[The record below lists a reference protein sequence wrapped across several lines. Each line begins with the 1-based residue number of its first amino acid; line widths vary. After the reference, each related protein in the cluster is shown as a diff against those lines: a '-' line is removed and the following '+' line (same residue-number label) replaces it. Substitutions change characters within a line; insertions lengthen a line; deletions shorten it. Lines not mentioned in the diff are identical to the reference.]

1 MLMLP
6 NDQKVVVR
14 WEESEGLLM
23 IRSTSIIKS
32 RKNLKVFNR
41 LGTIIEY
48 SIVLL
53 YRSLV
58 EI

>member
-1 MLMLP
+1 MLP